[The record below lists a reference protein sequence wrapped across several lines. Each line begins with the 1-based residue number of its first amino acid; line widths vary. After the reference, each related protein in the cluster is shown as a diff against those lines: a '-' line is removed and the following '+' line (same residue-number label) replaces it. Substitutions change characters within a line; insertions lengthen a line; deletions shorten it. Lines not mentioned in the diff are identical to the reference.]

1 GVPRARRGRALR
13 DLHGDPAPPRRA
25 PRASGGG
32 RGRQGLLPQDGG
44 LPLLPRRV
52 QDRRRAQGRLLASSS
67 PISTHTLTAQ
77 SEQAGGQPTNQPHSP
92 PSPSPLPPSTA
103 PRVPR
108 RHGER
113 PQDRR
118 RERARSGSRRGG
130 RPVPRVRVPVP
141 ERAPERQAAARAP
154 EALRQAGVR
163 RGGGGGL
170 RGARSQRAA
179 SRYRGFR
186 ASVKE
191 LPRCRP
197 HIPSGSPSPSTSLSS
212 TTRSSARRTV
222 PARWPNRFPFSPSP

>member
-1 GVPRARRGRALR
+1 
-13 DLHGDPAPPRRA
+13 
-25 PRASGGG
+25 
-32 RGRQGLLPQDGG
+32 
-44 LPLLPRRV
+44 
-52 QDRRRAQGRLLASSS
+52 
-67 PISTHTLTAQ
+67 
-77 SEQAGGQPTNQPHSP
+77 
-92 PSPSPLPPSTA
+92 
-103 PRVPR
+103 
-108 RHGER
+108 
-113 PQDRR
+113 
-118 RERARSGSRRGG
+118 
-130 RPVPRVRVPVP
+130 VPRVRVPVP

-222 PARWPNRFPFSPSP
+222 PARWPNRFPFSPSPGDLRDDMLFYDWVNCVCAIIIFYVLIYATKLFKVAKVPLNF